1 MTATLAGEDQAYMER
16 ALSLAARGLHNTD
29 PNPRVGC
36 ILVRDARMVGEGW
49 HERAGQAHA
58 EVAAL
63 AAAGAD
69 ARGATAYVTLESRRH
84 HRATPPSGRPLARG
98 GIR

>member
-1 MTATLAGEDQAYMER
+1 MER
-16 ALSLAARGLHNTD
+16 ALSLAARGLYTTD

-36 ILVRDARMVGEGW
+36 ILVRDARIVGEGW

-69 ARGATAYVTLESRRH
+69 REAR
-84 HRATPPSGRPLARG
+84 PPM
-98 GIR
+98 